1 MIYQGRKHYSSEYVV
16 EYNGVGKY
24 SDRHFSNGEAGKTSG
39 FRTNSDGGPQAFNT
53 HPVVI
58 REAEEDAAVQRT
70 PRRQRG
76 QMQNSPPKKRP
87 RESFGSHPNSRLEW
101 ETRPRKETVYTSSYE
116 RYPAPQAPPEAAVL
130 PALDSGYGR
139 QLTLRPPMNEAR
151 PGSEWEER
159 LLRTQGPHPPSVPRL
174 ELGLLAKSGIKTPRG
189 VTSRTP
195 HTPRGPRGVPI
206 GEDGEPLLR
215 RSRGVAIGWKQPSGF
230 TKADPGHITMPA
242 RVGADEPSSEY
253 RDEFLRHHFADGSE
267 PTPRLNAM
275 DNASGYATGNKTTR
289 AGVPGVTSTDPR
301 DQYPPYIHPAT
312 LQKIRRKDPAEWT
325 NICNMDKPRLS
336 IYKAHYEK
344 RRGEDTNNGSGSLS
358 AADALRAPPGGL
370 QPSPRLRGDAHEL
383 TWLVPAPSDR
393 RRSEALDDDGER
405 GAGGGFDISKE
416 ANRLDDPPSMA
427 TRMAIMN
434 QQGTKR
440 QLSSYVKNTQP
451 GFGATEE
458 DQERAGKYTKFCKK
472 TIVQTS
478 FMDPAKEFPP
488 PPVNPKDRTVG
499 PSGFTHGGGLTAT
512 ASQLEAGSKN
522 LLTSTMTPRTARAIV
537 DSRKRK

>member
-1 MIYQGRKHYSSEYVV
+1 MVL
-16 EYNGVGKY
+16 
-24 SDRHFSNGEAGKTSG
+24 
-39 FRTNSDGGPQAFNT
+39 
-53 HPVVI
+53 
-58 REAEEDAAVQRT
+58 REVQEEAAVAAT

-76 QMQNSPPKKRP
+76 LMENSPPKKRP

-101 ETRPRKETVYTSSYE
+101 ETRPRKETVYTSSFE

-139 QLTLRPPMNEAR
+139 QLTLRPPMNESR

-195 HTPRGPRGVPI
+195 HTPRGPHGVPI
-206 GEDGEPLLR
+206 GEDGEPLPR
-215 RSRGVAIGWKQPSGF
+215 RSGGVAIGWKQPSGF
-230 TKADPGHITMPA
+230 AKADPGHVTMPP
-242 RVGADEPSSEY
+242 RVGADEPNSEY
-253 RDEFLRHHFADGSE
+253 REEFLRHRFADGSE

-301 DQYPPYIHPAT
+301 DQYPPYIHPST
-312 LQKIRRKDPAEWT
+312 LQQIRRKDPAEWT

-344 RRGEDTNNGSGSLS
+344 RRDERGAPGAGGAGAEGEGAYDSV
-358 AADALRAPPGGL
+358 LRAPPGGL

-393 RRSEALDDDGER
+393 RRAAALENGER
-405 GAGGGFDISKE
+405 EAGGFDISKE
-416 ANRLDDPPSMA
+416 ANRLDDPPSIA
-427 TRMAIMN
+427 TRLAVMN
-434 QQGTKR
+434 QQGTRR

-458 DQERAGKYTKFCKK
+458 DQERAGKNTKFYKK

-478 FMDPAKEFPP
+478 FMDPIKEFPP
-488 PPVNPKDRTVG
+488 PPVDPKDRTVG

-512 ASQLEAGSKN
+512 ASQAGTGVSKN
-522 LLTSTMTPRTARAIV
+522 LLTSTLTPRTARAIV
-537 DSRKRK
+537 DTRLQKRK